1 MAATDLAS
9 GRKVSVQPVPDEIII
24 FLLAKEFGWTP
35 SQIKAES
42 SKDIKA
48 ITTVLSVYNSVL
60 NQKAKQSGKKKGP
73 PIR

>member
-9 GRKVSVQPVPDEIII
+9 GRRVTVQPVPDEIVI

-60 NQKAKQSGKKKGP
+60 NQKAQQNNKKKGP
-73 PIR
+73 IVR